1 MIPTVA
7 VLGAGGF
14 IGNRLVETLHLR
26 GEHRVRPVVR
36 RAASLALSARF
47 PLDGRLADAR
57 DEAALT
63 AAFSG
68 CTHVV
73 HAVAGPPDTVIGAVA
88 PVYRAAAASGVRRL
102 VYLSSAS
109 VHGQSPAEGT
119 DEDSPLS
126 PHQPV
131 AYNNAKVAAE
141 RILQDLRRGGEV
153 ETVRLR
159 PGIVHGPR
167 SYWTGGF
174 ADELLA
180 GEAYLV
186 AGGRGICNS
195 IYVDNLVEAVRLA
208 LAERRADG
216 MAYIVGDAETV
227 TWADLCQPIA
237 TALGRTL
244 DEISVAAPARTRAPA
259 RLDPS
264 RPLRAAATLLPSRPR
279 RALRAAITEL
289 RGARRASGGEIRVSE
304 EKAALHTCRVRLP
317 IDRAQRELGYRPVVD
332 FATACRHAVS
342 WLAFAGY
349 PVEWSAEARPADA
362 RPSMSQQARSLTE

>member
-1 MIPTVA
+1 MRET
-7 VLGAGGF
+7 
-14 IGNRLVETLHLR
+14 RLR
-26 GEHRVRPVVR
+26 
-36 RAASLALSARF
+36 SS
-47 PLDGRLADAR
+47 
-57 DEAALT
+57 AAL
-63 AAFSG
+63 SG

-73 HAVAGPPDTVIGAVA
+73 HAVAGPPDTVVGAVA
-88 PVYRAAAASGVRRL
+88 PVYRAAAACGVHRI

-119 DEDSPLS
+119 DEDSPLNAR
-126 PHQPV
+126 QPV

-141 RILQDLRRGGEV
+141 RILQDLRHGGRV

-208 LAERRADG
+208 LAEKRADG
-216 MAYIVGDAETV
+216 RAYIVGDAETV
-227 TWADLCQPIA
+227 TWADLCEPIA
-237 TALGRTL
+237 TALGAERWTRYPCTSGRSATGRWSRL
-244 DEISVAAPARTRAPA
+244 HPVQALARR
-259 RLDPS
+259 R
-264 RPLRAAATLLPSRPR
+264 RLLPPRPR
-279 RALRAAITEL
+279 RALRAAIAEL
-289 RGARRASGGEIRVSE
+289 RGSQASIGPTARRFPRRRPRCT
-304 EKAALHTCRVRLP
+304 LCRVRLP
-317 IDRAQRELGYRPVVD
+317 MDRAQRELGYRPVVD
-332 FATACRHAVS
+332 FATASRHAIS

-349 PVEWSAEARPADA
+349 PVEPSPTWRPIRSTSTSLMA
-362 RPSMSQQARSLTE
+362 QQARSLAE